1 MPRSRIL
8 VALAAALAAA
18 CCPAA
23 TLVAAPPPLPL
34 QAVFEAAPARDGY
47 DRYLELETGR
57 VYTGGLQVGPTWD
70 DDHARFDDAELG
82 LDVMIAGNGAILDL
96 RGQPIRI
103 SFCGNRL
110 DVQDCIVL
118 DGGIRFIGDN
128 DATRDR
134 TPEGSVRHCT
144 FYRPEDYAVR
154 LMGVGAG
161 VTCERNLVVDPVDTG
176 QDVTIWA
183 GIAGTNLPT
192 GLAFAL
198 SVQTG
203 AFGLPVVREN
213 WTWHADPRA
222 NADQL
227 HHFGFL

>member
-1 MPRSRIL
+1 MRSRFFAVIATAL
-8 VALAAALAAA
+8 VATGALAAPHA
-18 CCPAA
+18 
-23 TLVAAPPPLPL
+23 AAPPPLPL

-57 VYTGGLQVGPTWD
+57 IYTGGLQVGPTWD

-118 DGGIRFIGDN
+118 DGGVRFIGDN
-128 DATRDR
+128 DAARDR
-134 TPEGSVRHCT
+134 TPAGSVRHCT

>member
-8 VALAAALAAA
+8 PALAAALAAA
-18 CCPAA
+18 CFPAA

-34 QAVFEAAPARDGY
+34 WAAFEAAPARDGY

-70 DDHARFDDAELG
+70 DDHARFEDAELG

-96 RGQPIRI
+96 GGQILRI

-110 DVQDCIVL
+110 DVQDCIL
-118 DGGIRFIGDN
+118 LGGGIRFVGDN
-128 DATRDR
+128 DTARDR
-134 TPEGSVRHCT
+134 TPEGSVRYCT
-144 FYRPEDYAVR
+144 FHRPEDYAVR
-154 LMGVGAG
+154 LQGVGAG

-176 QDVTIWA
+176 PDVTIWA
-183 GIAGTNLPT
+183 GIAGANLPT
-192 GLAFAL
+192 GLAFGM

-203 AFGLPVVREN
+203 AFGLPIVREN
-213 WTWHADPRA
+213 WTWHTDPRT
-222 NADQL
+222 NGDPL